1 MGIRGLESELAL
13 RRQHP
18 NMLEELTGVLESW
31 LHERG
36 LVKEVPLTALTGTR
50 LGIDANHYLRKLL
63 LARDPQ
69 RSDAFLAATGGMP
82 LTLVAEIEKNL
93 KSLEKDKADI
103 IPVFV
108 FSGISPHERDR
119 PHLVDDPRNWRRAQ
133 AWEHYEQT
141 RVTQAQVDFAN
152 STPVAPADIMRVV
165 HRLFKQR
172 YVEFVVAPYLAWA
185 QLVYLERHERSY
197 VHSMYGSTELFMFDG
212 VDRVILDI
220 NFAAGTVSYASKQAI
235 LHDMG
240 ITLDQFLDLALLA
253 GFEGSPTFP
262 AIDPRE
268 FNIRSVIELI
278 KQRGTGVNSVLAFRD
293 FPPVFQSNYIETF
306 ARSRSMIKYSLVL
319 VAQEGRVL
327 PLPLVVPP
335 NPINTTQVIT
345 AADVPAD
352 LGDIFSSRFPDELY
366 YQLFRGLVTPN
377 VINAL
382 ASGYVIEPMPLCG
395 GTAEYERFIKG
406 MTEGPQSPRCVS
418 LALLSNVL
426 HPMWSK
432 KPVSA
437 IYYFDPRGEYPV
449 PHSSPATHKHIE
461 SVTKWNVDARHVE
474 DELRRQLSSTIDLC
488 LCLGGTSTAG
498 LAQRTIVAKNPEKPL
513 EKKDE
518 IVANTLWRFLE
529 LRGFLTN
536 THQHTPHAQ
545 ALHAAMK
552 ASKVNDKFQES
563 LFLAVELLRAG
574 ALHSGRIGNRS
585 YSGGPHFTGSE
596 ADKRSMLLVMRV
608 LSIVPLAFNAQPWTG
623 PLSRELLVFNS
634 FLRATTRSMR
644 VLLEATLLNLL
655 LRSDARRARED
666 YVDIAL
672 SLPFLNEAN
681 TGMGILFKAY
691 GDAVCH
697 MAGGVDVVLRAGTG
711 THGASEEDLA
721 RVKEAKT
728 EVINELLVGAFP
740 NVKNVPAE
748 LQRGFRFWRTAM
760 MAVKSLSELKAIPP
774 DLTQQFE
781 AADAWLKPFEP
792 PSPY

>member
-1 MGIRGLESELAL
+1 M
-13 RRQHP
+13 Q
-18 NMLEELTGVLESW
+18 
-31 LHERG
+31 RG

-69 RSDAFLAATGGMP
+69 KSDAFLAATGGMP
-82 LTLVAEIEKNL
+82 LTLVAEIERNL

-108 FSGISPHERDR
+108 FSGISPQERER
-119 PHLVDDPRNWRRAQ
+119 PHLIDDPRNWRRAQ

-141 RVTQAQVDFAN
+141 RVAQAQNDFAS
-152 STPVAPADIMRVV
+152 STPVAPADVMRVV

-172 YVEFVVAPYLAWA
+172 HVEFVVAPYLAWA
-185 QLVYLERHERSY
+185 QLVYLERHERTY
-197 VHSMYGSTELFMFDG
+197 VHSIYGSTELFMFDG
-212 VDRVILDI
+212 IDRVILDI
-220 NFAAGTVSYASKQAI
+220 NFAAGTVSYASKNAI
-235 LHDMG
+235 LQDMG
-240 ITLDQFLDLALLA
+240 ITSDQFLDLAILA

-278 KQRGTGVNSVLAFRD
+278 KQRGTGVASVLAFKD

-327 PLPLVVPP
+327 PLPLVLLP
-335 NPINTTQVIT
+335 NPNNPSQVVT

-352 LGDIFSSRFPDELY
+352 LGDIFSSKFPDELY

-382 ASGYVIEPMPLCG
+382 ASGHVVEPMPLCG
-395 GTAEYERFIKG
+395 GTHDYERFIKS
-406 MTEGPQSPRCVS
+406 MTEGPQSPKCVA
-418 LALLSNVL
+418 LAMLSTVL
-426 HPMWSK
+426 HPMWAK
-432 KPVSA
+432 KSVTA
-437 IYYFDPRGEYPV
+437 IYYFDPMREYPI
-449 PHSSPATHKHIE
+449 PHSSQATHKHIN
-461 SVTKWNVDARHVE
+461 SVAKWNVDARHVE

-488 LCLGGTSTAG
+488 LCLGGTSTAS
-498 LAQRTIVAKNPEKPL
+498 LAQRTVVSRNPDKPL
-513 EKKDE
+513 DKKDE
-518 IVANTLWRFLE
+518 IVANTIWRFLE
-529 LRGFLTN
+529 LRGFLTL

-545 ALHAAMK
+545 ALYTAMK
-552 ASKVNDKFQES
+552 AAKVNDKFQEA
-563 LFLAVELLRAG
+563 LFLVVELLRAG
-574 ALHSGRIGNRS
+574 VLHNGRIGSRP

-596 ADKRSMLLVMRV
+596 EDKRSMLLVMRV
-608 LSIVPLAFNAQPWTG
+608 MSIVPLAFSPSPWNG

-634 FLRATTRSMR
+634 FVKFTTRSMR

-672 SLPFLNEAN
+672 SLPFLNETN

-711 THGASEEDLA
+711 TEGANEDDLR
-721 RVKEAKT
+721 RVKEAKND
-728 EVINELLVGAFP
+728 VVNELLVGAFP

-748 LQRGFRFWRTAM
+748 LHRGFRFWSMAM
-760 MAVKSLSELKAIPP
+760 LVVQSLKESSAVSPELA
-774 DLTQQFE
+774 QQFE
-781 AADAWLKPFEP
+781 TADAWLRPFYP
-792 PSPY
+792 PSLH